1 MLDEKITAY
10 AECPAKDAKLDKGE
24 KNNMFVKF
32 CATIGKSEITT
43 KIVVKTLGLVI
54 IIKKA
59 LLKAKDF
66 AI

>member
-10 AECPAKDAKLDKGE
+10 AECPAKDAKLDKRE

-32 CATIGKSEITT
+32 CATIGKSEITA
-43 KIVVKTLGLVI
+43 KKVVKTLGLVI